1 MKKFNVEIRNDITD
15 VWDGDAIEDVVEA
28 ETEEEA
34 IELAKQYLKDCII
47 DNGYGAYEVNEVDE
61 WLFRATEVDENRR

>member
-1 MKKFNVEIRNDITD
+1 MKKFNVEIWNDINS
-15 VWDGDAIEDVVEA
+15 VWDGDSVEDYVEA

-47 DNGYGAYEVNEVDE
+47 DNGYGADEVNEVDE
-61 WLFRATEVDENRR
+61 WLFRATEVDENWR